1 MDDKVILAWAYVVVI
16 IVLIIIGVAMW
27 MSGKDGD
34 L

>member
-27 MSGKDGD
+27 LSGKDGD
-34 L
+34 